1 MLRQTIHNVTD
12 FKISEPKLLSG
23 YDSTYTRTLIL
34 ENDEGERMEITL
46 FTDKDK
52 ETLLPKRM
60 NDNV

>member
-23 YDSTYTRTLIL
+23 YSSTYTRTLIL
-34 ENDEGERMEITL
+34 ENDEGERIEITL

-60 NDNV
+60 KED

>member
-34 ENDEGERMEITL
+34 ENDEGERIEITL
-46 FTDKDK
+46 FTDKDR

-60 NDNV
+60 KED

>member
-23 YDSTYTRTLIL
+23 YDSTYTRTLLI
-34 ENDEGERMEITL
+34 ENDEGETMEITL
-46 FTDKDK
+46 FTDKDR

-60 NDNV
+60 KED